1 MKCPKCGSEL
11 NEVFLT
17 PYISEMICLNK
28 KCEKFGYAV
37 DLEYQQRLDKVLEKF
52 TPSEEDVLYYNLID
66 DVENSMVN
74 ITYTTTIKTFYIEL
88 FNNHNDD
95 KIETNEISLAI
106 VEHLIVD
113 MEAQDE

>member
-1 MKCPKCGSEL
+1 MSCQQVCGIDYIIERVYENINEL
-11 NEVFLT
+11 
-17 PYISEMICLNK
+17 K
-28 KCEKFGYAV
+28 
-37 DLEYQQRLDKVLEKF
+37 YQQRIEKVLEKF

-95 KIETNEISLAI
+95 KIETNEISLDT
-106 VEHLIVD
+106 VEHLIRDIEGVK
-113 MEAQDE
+113 